1 MYANGKLV
9 GGLGVSGDGV
19 EQDDY
24 VTVAGA
30 GPFLPPESMWS
41 DRIKIDGVRM
51 PMFKYPRHP
60 EGVTE
65 CNGGPCS

>member
-1 MYANGKLV
+1 
-9 GGLGVSGDGV
+9 V

-24 VTVAGA
+24 VTTAGA
-30 GPFLPPESMWS
+30 GPFLPPESTWS